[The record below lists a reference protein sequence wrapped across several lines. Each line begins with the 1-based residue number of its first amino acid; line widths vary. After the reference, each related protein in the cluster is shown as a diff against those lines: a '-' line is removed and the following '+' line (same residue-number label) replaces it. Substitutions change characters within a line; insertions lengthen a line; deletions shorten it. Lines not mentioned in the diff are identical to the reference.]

1 MILKRIR
8 SPTKTQ
14 RSLCKNRDF
23 PGETVDLIVVTA
35 SVARTVYH
43 NRPKNEKEILSMA
56 SLLKNKNIPLGL
68 VLPEPVFLLLRII
81 PIEEFDESG
90 KKTGRIIGYAY
101 DCVDTMNFDHF
112 RIKIKGQAVPLMSN
126 EDLQKLREQGQ
137 KITVEFTDPTV
148 LMYWSDKTKTYEDS
162 FSAKDVALVETEI

>member
-1 MILKRIR
+1 M
-8 SPTKTQ
+8 
-14 RSLCKNRDF
+14 
-23 PGETVDLIVVTA
+23 
-35 SVARTVYH
+35 ARTVYH
-43 NRPKNEKEILSMA
+43 NRTKKEKEILSM
-56 SLLKNKNIPLGL
+56 SSILRNKNIPMSFVL
-68 VLPEPVFLLLRII
+68 VELLFLLLRII

>member
-56 SLLKNKNIPLGL
+56 SLLKNKNIPFSTASL
-68 VLPEPVFLLLRII
+68 VFNAALNIFFR
-81 PIEEFDESG
+81 
-90 KKTGRIIGYAY
+90 KTTI
-101 DCVDTMNFDHF
+101 
-112 RIKIKGQAVPLMSN
+112 S
-126 EDLQKLREQGQ
+126 
-137 KITVEFTDPTV
+137 
-148 LMYWSDKTKTYEDS
+148 S
-162 FSAKDVALVETEI
+162 

>member
-1 MILKRIR
+1 
-8 SPTKTQ
+8 
-14 RSLCKNRDF
+14 
-23 PGETVDLIVVTA
+23 
-35 SVARTVYH
+35 
-43 NRPKNEKEILSMA
+43 MA
-56 SLLKNKNIPLGL
+56 SILRNKNIPMGFVL
-68 VLPEPVFLLLRII
+68 VELLFLLLRII
-81 PIEEFDESG
+81 PIEEYDENG

-162 FSAKDVALVETEI
+162 FSAKDVSLVETEL

>member
-1 MILKRIR
+1 MTI
-8 SPTKTQ
+8 
-14 RSLCKNRDF
+14 
-23 PGETVDLIVVTA
+23 
-35 SVARTVYH
+35 
-43 NRPKNEKEILSMA
+43 
-56 SLLKNKNIPLGL
+56 LKNKPIPLPF
-68 VLPEPVFLLLRII
+68 VLIELLFLLLRII
-81 PIEEFDESG
+81 PIEEFDENG

-162 FSAKDVALVETEI
+162 FSAKDVSLVETEI

>member
-43 NRPKNEKEILSMA
+43 NRTKKEKEILSMA
-56 SLLKNKNIPLGL
+56 SMLRNKNIPMGFVL
-68 VLPEPVFLLLRII
+68 VELLFLLLRII
-81 PIEEFDESG
+81 PIEEFDENG

-162 FSAKDVALVETEI
+162 FSAKDVSLVETEL

>member
-1 MILKRIR
+1 
-8 SPTKTQ
+8 
-14 RSLCKNRDF
+14 
-23 PGETVDLIVVTA
+23 
-35 SVARTVYH
+35 
-43 NRPKNEKEILSMA
+43 MA
-56 SLLKNKNIPLGL
+56 SILRNKNIPMGFVL
-68 VLPEPVFLLLRII
+68 VELLFLLLRII
-81 PIEEFDESG
+81 PIEEFDENG
-90 KKTGRIIGYAY
+90 KKTGRIIGHAY

-162 FSAKDVALVETEI
+162 FSAKDVSLVETEL

>member
-1 MILKRIR
+1 
-8 SPTKTQ
+8 
-14 RSLCKNRDF
+14 
-23 PGETVDLIVVTA
+23 
-35 SVARTVYH
+35 
-43 NRPKNEKEILSMA
+43 MA
-56 SLLKNKNIPLGL
+56 SMLRNKNIPMGFVL
-68 VLPEPVFLLLRII
+68 VELLFLLLRII
-81 PIEEFDESG
+81 PIEEYDENG

-101 DCVDTMNFDHF
+101 DCVDTMNFDQF

-162 FSAKDVALVETEI
+162 FSAKDVSLVETEL

>member
-1 MILKRIR
+1 L
-8 SPTKTQ
+8 PV
-14 RSLCKNRDF
+14 
-23 PGETVDLIVVTA
+23 ETVDLIVVTA

-43 NRPKNEKEILSMA
+43 NRTKKEKEILSM
-56 SLLKNKNIPLGL
+56 SSILRNKNIPMSFVL
-68 VLPEPVFLLLRII
+68 VELLFLLLRII

>member
-1 MILKRIR
+1 M
-8 SPTKTQ
+8 
-14 RSLCKNRDF
+14 
-23 PGETVDLIVVTA
+23 VTA

-43 NRPKNEKEILSMA
+43 NRTKKEKEILSM
-56 SLLKNKNIPLGL
+56 SSILRNKNIPLSFVL
-68 VLPEPVFLLLRII
+68 VELLFLLLRII